1 VPLDRNQLARFLF
14 LCRQHRAPGRL
25 SAAALAV
32 AVALVRLLGHDGR
45 LDPSHAF
52 LARKAACHVATV
64 QRALERLRGLGLL
77 SWQRRLVRAG
87 WRVEQTSNAYWLTPN
102 SAVPTDLQSARQVQ
116 LVLFKKAAPEG
127 QHVAPEIRE
136 AAQWSLATIRRRRI
150 AALGLA

>member
-32 AVALVRLLGHDGR
+32 AVVLGRLLGPDGR

-64 QRALERLRGLGLL
+64 QRALERLRSLGLL
-77 SWQRRLVRAG
+77 SWQRRLVRDG
-87 WRVEQTSNAYWLTPN
+87 WRTEQTSNAYWLTP
-102 SAVPTDLQSARQVQ
+102 SPAVSTDLQTARQVQ

-127 QHVAPEIRE
+127 QPVSPEGRE
-136 AAQWSLATIRRRRI
+136 AALRALEAVRKRRM
-150 AALGLA
+150 ASLGLA